1 MDGASVW
8 FGRNKGRS
16 VLDHNWT
23 TADDTLKL
31 HVLATCAPKLSPNFR
46 SYDLVINGQLF
57 ASLSSHNYFGGFGDA
72 EETEPPEGTNDKNNI
87 SSIIQVLFPDGYKPP
102 TRNSEQPKN
111 TSQQGQSINT
121 EQYPVVTAVA
131 VSSNGNGISH
141 PPVVDL
147 LVWTWSIVT
156 MQWAVGE
163 DQAMIYKEKHRAIF
177 IHLVFRCWICTNNW
191 FTISIL
197 LLPIANT
204 TNNPSTGLL
213 MTS

>member
-1 MDGASVW
+1 MELEAGSPITIYKVGYQEENVGKMVKHSKTRVSWKFACGKRQHLVVLTWSKSTGKQEIAMDGASVW

-57 ASLSSHNYFGGFGDA
+57 ASLPPHNYFDGFGDA

-111 TSQQGQSINT
+111 TSQQGQSTNT

-147 LVWTWSIVT
+147 LV
-156 MQWAVGE
+156 
-163 DQAMIYKEKHRAIF
+163 
-177 IHLVFRCWICTNNW
+177 
-191 FTISIL
+191 
-197 LLPIANT
+197 
-204 TNNPSTGLL
+204 
-213 MTS
+213 